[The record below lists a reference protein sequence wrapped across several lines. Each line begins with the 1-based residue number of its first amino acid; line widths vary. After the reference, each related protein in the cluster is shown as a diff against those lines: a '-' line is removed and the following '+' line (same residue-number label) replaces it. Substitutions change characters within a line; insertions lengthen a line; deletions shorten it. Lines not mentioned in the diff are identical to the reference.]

1 MPLCRNNERVLL
13 LIQAITGGRVNI
25 KPSERRFPLGATFSA
40 LVIGVLVAMPARVA
54 TASKSAP
61 GTLIAQDEG
70 SSDEDNVPSDQVD
83 KYIAVY
89 TAMQKNHSL
98 SVDQAAS
105 KQGLTVDQ
113 FRTLEDKIERNPV
126 VHERVLDALKAS
138 GKKAASGA
146 SSKQNA
152 D

>member
-1 MPLCRNNERVLL
+1 ML
-13 LIQAITGGRVNI
+13 
-25 KPSERRFPLGATFSA
+25 PLGLTFSA
-40 LVIGVLVAMPARVA
+40 CVILLLVAMPARVVA
-54 TASKSAP
+54 ASTSAAP
-61 GTLIAQDEG
+61 SALIAQDDEG
-70 SSDEDNVPSDQVD
+70 ATDEDNIPSDQVD

-89 TAMQKNHSL
+89 SAMQKNHSL
-98 SVDQAAS
+98 SVEQAAS

-138 GKKAASGA
+138 ATGKKAASGA
-146 SSKQNA
+146 SSKENA